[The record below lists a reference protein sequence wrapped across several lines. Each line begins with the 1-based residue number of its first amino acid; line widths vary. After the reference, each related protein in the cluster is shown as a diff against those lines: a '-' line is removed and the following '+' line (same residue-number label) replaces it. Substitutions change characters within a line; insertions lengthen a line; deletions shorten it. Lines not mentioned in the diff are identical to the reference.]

1 MSSVKRTVGLE
12 HKSGLAVAVPAISGY
27 VRIGRAS
34 AERSL
39 FPAARSSRQRN
50 FIATVLL
57 AARRGR
63 IPYSPAW
70 RVFRS
75 VVGHSCI
82 CKSPTS
88 PPKVER
94 RMSAV
99 EASTAI
105 HPKAW
110 SWIAA

>member
-1 MSSVKRTVGLE
+1 MGLE
-12 HKSGLAVAVPAISGY
+12 HMRALAVAVLAISGY
-27 VRIGRAS
+27 MRIGRAS
-34 AERSL
+34 ADRSL
-39 FPAARSSRQRN
+39 FPVARFSRQRN
-50 FIATVLL
+50 LIATVLL
-57 AARRGR
+57 AAQRGR

-70 RVFRS
+70 SS
-75 VVGHSCI
+75 VQIRCRTFVY

-105 HPKAW
+105 RPKAW